1 MNSKKQSDIMKEKLK
16 LERDAKILLL
26 IAGLFTIALGLS
38 NTFVNIFIWRIKKDF
53 ISIGY
58 FNLFIHITT
67 PITFILAGYI
77 SKKKDGTIA
86 LRIGIF
92 FHAIYFFLILIL
104 KNGAANYLIFLG
116 SFLGIAA
123 GFYWLAFHVLSFD
136 LTNDMNRD
144 TFNSYNGMISSLSGM
159 FAPISAGFIISRM
172 FKLTGYYLIFGIS
185 FSIFIII
192 VVISLFLHTHKVGN
206 DFKLLKTIKTC
217 EKSCNSIIVG
227 TLFFGI
233 RNGVIMFLINLLIFI
248 TLKSELSIGKISLL
262 GAFISVF
269 SFQVIEHFMKPVKR
283 KLFLWTGAIMMFFS
297 VSTLYLHI
305 NLTTLIIFT
314 LINSF
319 FAPFFNVPFN
329 SASYNILDKTNKSN
343 ERIEF
348 IIYKEIFLN
357 IGRIIGIIGFII
369 LAKNSSTYENL
380 KYILL
385 VIGSTQLMV
394 PLLINYINSDGK
406 VI

>member
-1 MNSKKQSDIMKEKLK
+1 MTKKINNNLKTKLK

-67 PITFILAGYI
+67 PLTFILAGYL

-92 FHAIYFFLILIL
+92 FHAIYFFLILVL
-104 KNGAANYLIFLG
+104 KNDAANYLILLG
-116 SFLGIAA
+116 SFLGISA

-159 FAPISAGFIISRM
+159 FAPITAGFIISKM
-172 FKLTGYYLIFGIS
+172 LKLTGYYLIFGIS
-185 FSIFIII
+185 FAIFIII

-217 EKSCNSIIVG
+217 GKSCNAIILA
-227 TLFFGI
+227 TLSFGI
-233 RNGVIMFLINLLIFI
+233 RNGVIMFLVNLLIFI

-269 SFQVIEHFMKPVKR
+269 SFQIIERLMKPDRR
-283 KLFLWTGAIMMFFS
+283 KLFIWTGAIMMFFS
-297 VSTLYLHI
+297 VMALYLQI
-305 NLTTLIIFT
+305 SLITLIIFT
-314 LINSF
+314 LVNSF

-329 SASYNILDKTNKSN
+329 SASYNILDKTDKSN

-348 IIYKEIFLN
+348 IIYKEISLN
-357 IGRIIGIIGFII
+357 IGRIIGIIAFIV
-369 LAKNSSTYENL
+369 LVKNSSTFENL

-385 VIGSTQLMV
+385 VIGSTQLAV
-394 PLLINYINSDGK
+394 PLLINYINADGK